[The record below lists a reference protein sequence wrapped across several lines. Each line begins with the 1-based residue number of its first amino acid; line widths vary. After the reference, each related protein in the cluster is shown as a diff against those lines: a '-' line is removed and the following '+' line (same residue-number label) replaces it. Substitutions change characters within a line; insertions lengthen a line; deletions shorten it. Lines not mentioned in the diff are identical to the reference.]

1 MYCRHPRCL
10 PARVENPAVEK
21 TEEIQR
27 YKARRER
34 TCHKRPCLGG
44 WKVSNVGTL
53 CIVIRT
59 SWVGVYR
66 DQSLQFIGCMS
77 LEFALSFYV
86 SFHDEC
92 QPAQRNEELLAS
104 SYFTGSWW
112 TCQLKLLQFLLQ
124 GHQRGQSHPNKVT
137 DCVKVNSC
145 FLKIKVTRT
154 LEHRGYN
161 YCKRQ
166 NGWSEFFFFKML
178 FI

>member
-1 MYCRHPRCL
+1 MSSS
-10 PARVENPAVEK
+10 RVENPVVEK

-34 TCHKRPCLGG
+34 TCHKNPCLGG

-66 DQSLQFIGCMS
+66 DQSLQFIGCVS

-92 QPAQRNEELLAS
+92 QCWEMKSSLAS
-104 SYFTGSWW
+104 SFFTGSWW

-137 DCVKVNSC
+137 DSVKVNCC

-154 LEHRGYN
+154 LEHGRCN
-161 YCKRQ
+161 YCKRE
-166 NGWSEFFFFKML
+166 NGWSEYFL
-178 FI
+178 F